1 MSEKKNNPVIRIMQL
16 VALEKKEITAVYFY
30 AILNGLI
37 QLSLPL
43 GIQAIVGFVLGASMR
58 ASLVVLIVLV
68 VAGVLAAGMMQV
80 NQMKIIEKIQQKLFV
95 RYSLAFADHIPKLDL
110 KKTNSYYLPEL
121 VNRFFDVPVLQKSL
135 SKLLLDIPT
144 ATIQILFGLIL
155 LSFYHPAFILFG
167 IVLVFLIWLILYY
180 TGQRGLET
188 SLEKSTYKYKVAAW
202 LEESA
207 RVIKSTKLAK
217 ANNLHLEKTDDLV
230 SGYLS
235 ARNRHFGILL
245 LQYNVLVIFK
255 TIVTAAMLIVGTF
268 LLVNMQINI
277 GQFIAAEIV
286 ILLVLNSVEKLI
298 MNLNSVYDTLTA
310 VEKLANLTDK
320 PIETEGTLELPP
332 GEQGLKLEMKNL
344 SFSYTDE
351 TDILKNISLRIGP
364 GEKVC
369 ITGKDG
375 SGKSTLLRVMAGAY
389 SDFRGSCLINDVP
402 MNNYTRDSLR
412 QRTGVLL
419 NDQDIF
425 QGTLWENI
433 TLGNDDIETSDV
445 IDLLSKAGLHSF
457 YASLPNGFDTILDP
471 TGKRLPK
478 TVVHKILLVRAL
490 VGSPSLLLLED
501 PWMGVD
507 EEHREQIIRLLLN
520 NRNVT
525 VVVVS
530 NDAGFAR
537 MCGQVIRIENGSTS
551 TIVNDSKNN
560 SNETV

>member
-135 SKLLLDIPT
+135 SKMLLDIPT
-144 ATIQILFGLIL
+144 ASIQILFGLIL

-167 IVLVFLIWLILYY
+167 IVLVFLLWLILYY

-389 SDFRGSCLINDVP
+389 SDFRGSCLVNDVP

-445 IDLLSKAGLHSF
+445 IDLLSKAGLQSF

-537 MCGQVIRIENGSTS
+537 MCGQVIRIENGSTF

>member
-144 ATIQILFGLIL
+144 ASIQILFGLIL

-167 IVLVFLIWLILYY
+167 IVLVFLLWLILYY

-188 SLEKSTYKYKVAAW
+188 SLEKSTYKYRVAAW

-445 IDLLSKAGLHSF
+445 IDLLSKAGLQSF

>member
-144 ATIQILFGLIL
+144 ASIQILFGLIL

-167 IVLVFLIWLILYY
+167 IVLVFLLWLILYY

-310 VEKLANLTDK
+310 VEKLANLT
-320 PIETEGTLELPP
+320 
-332 GEQGLKLEMKNL
+332 
-344 SFSYTDE
+344 
-351 TDILKNISLRIGP
+351 
-364 GEKVC
+364 
-369 ITGKDG
+369 
-375 SGKSTLLRVMAGAY
+375 
-389 SDFRGSCLINDVP
+389 
-402 MNNYTRDSLR
+402 
-412 QRTGVLL
+412 
-419 NDQDIF
+419 
-425 QGTLWENI
+425 
-433 TLGNDDIETSDV
+433 
-445 IDLLSKAGLHSF
+445 
-457 YASLPNGFDTILDP
+457 
-471 TGKRLPK
+471 
-478 TVVHKILLVRAL
+478 
-490 VGSPSLLLLED
+490 
-501 PWMGVD
+501 
-507 EEHREQIIRLLLN
+507 
-520 NRNVT
+520 
-525 VVVVS
+525 
-530 NDAGFAR
+530 
-537 MCGQVIRIENGSTS
+537 
-551 TIVNDSKNN
+551 
-560 SNETV
+560 

>member
-1 MSEKKNNPVIRIMQL
+1 
-16 VALEKKEITAVYFY
+16 
-30 AILNGLI
+30 
-37 QLSLPL
+37 LSLPL

-144 ATIQILFGLIL
+144 ASIQILFGLIL

-167 IVLVFLIWLILYY
+167 IVLVFLLWLILYY

-389 SDFRGSCLINDVP
+389 SDFRGSCLVNDVP

-419 NDQDIF
+419 NDQDIS

-445 IDLLSKAGLHSF
+445 I
-457 YASLPNGFDTILDP
+457 
-471 TGKRLPK
+471 
-478 TVVHKILLVRAL
+478 
-490 VGSPSLLLLED
+490 
-501 PWMGVD
+501 
-507 EEHREQIIRLLLN
+507 
-520 NRNVT
+520 
-525 VVVVS
+525 
-530 NDAGFAR
+530 
-537 MCGQVIRIENGSTS
+537 
-551 TIVNDSKNN
+551 
-560 SNETV
+560 

>member
-1 MSEKKNNPVIRIMQL
+1 MQL

-144 ATIQILFGLIL
+144 ASIQILFGLIL

-167 IVLVFLIWLILYY
+167 IVLVFLLWLILYY

-188 SLEKSTYKYKVAAW
+188 SLEKSTYKYRVAAW

-445 IDLLSKAGLHSF
+445 IDLLSKAGLQSF

>member
-1 MSEKKNNPVIRIMQL
+1 MSEKKNNPVARIMRL
-16 VALEKKEITAVYFY
+16 VSLEKQEITAVYFY

-58 ASLVVLIVLV
+58 ASLVVLIILV
-68 VAGVLAAGMMQV
+68 VTGVLAAGMMQM
-80 NQMKIIEKIQQKLFV
+80 NQMRIIEKIQQKIFV
-95 RYSLAFADHIPKLDL
+95 RYSFAFAEHIPRIDL
-110 KKTNSYYLPEL
+110 KKANNFYLPEL
-121 VNRFFDVPVLQKSL
+121 VNRFFDIPVLQKSL
-135 SKLLLDIPT
+135 SKLLLEIP
-144 ATIQILFGLIL
+144 AASIQILFGLVL

-167 IVLVFLIWLILYY
+167 IVLLLLLWLILYY

-188 SLEKSTYKYKVAAW
+188 SIEKSTYKYKVAAW

-217 ANNLHLEKTDDLV
+217 TNNLHLEKTDDLV

-286 ILLVLNSVEKLI
+286 ILLLLNSVEKLI
-298 MNLNSVYDTLTA
+298 TNLNSVYDTLTA

-389 SDFRGSCLINDVP
+389 SDFRGSCLVNDVP

-425 QGTLWENI
+425 HGTLWENI
-433 TLGNDDIETSDV
+433 TLGNDDIETREV
-445 IDLLSKAGLHSF
+445 IDLLSKAGLQSF

-501 PWMGVD
+501 PWMSVD

-530 NDAGFAR
+530 NDPGFAR

>member
-1 MSEKKNNPVIRIMQL
+1 MQL

-144 ATIQILFGLIL
+144 ASIQILFGLIL

-167 IVLVFLIWLILYY
+167 IVLVFLLWLILYY

-255 TIVTAAMLIVGTF
+255 TIVTAAMLIVGTL

-445 IDLLSKAGLHSF
+445 IDLLSKACLHSF

>member
-144 ATIQILFGLIL
+144 ASIQILFGLIL

-167 IVLVFLIWLILYY
+167 IVLVFLLWLILYY

-445 IDLLSKAGLHSF
+445 IDLLSKAGLQSF